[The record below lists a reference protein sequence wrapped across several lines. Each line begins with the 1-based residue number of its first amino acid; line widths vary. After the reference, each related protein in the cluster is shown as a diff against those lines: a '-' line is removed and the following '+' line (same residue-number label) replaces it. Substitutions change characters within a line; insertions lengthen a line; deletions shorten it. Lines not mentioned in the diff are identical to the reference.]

1 MLRICISW
9 FVCRIPTY
17 DLGSLWARNT
27 DRLTDGLQR
36 RFFLV
41 RIHLPLFR
49 LIADLEVLRQ
59 RIQYSGLC
67 EAFETAY

>member
-1 MLRICISW
+1 M
-9 FVCRIPTY
+9 
-17 DLGSLWARNT
+17 GKNT

-59 RIQYSGLC
+59 RIQYSGLY

>member
-1 MLRICISW
+1 MCKKI
-9 FVCRIPTY
+9 
-17 DLGSLWARNT
+17 GQT

-67 EAFETAY
+67 EAFDTAY